1 MTYFLMIPRRN
12 NNMPDDF
19 GDFAIFLIFGFVGN
33 LTVYHAHEREVFVRW
48 RTTKKIF
55 FYPSI

>member
-19 GDFAIFLIFGFVGN
+19 GDFAILIFGFCGDEN
-33 LTVYHAHEREVFVRW
+33 LENLLYTMHTNAKFVC
-48 RTTKKIF
+48 
-55 FYPSI
+55 

>member
-19 GDFAIFLIFGFVGN
+19 GDFAILILVFVGN